1 VNIAFPE
8 LPERGIARAV
18 VVDDIASSGA
28 TLASAARALRR
39 AGIPTVDALV
49 VHALFAPGAL
59 ERIRRA
65 GVRRIVSTDSI
76 PHATNALSLAP
87 LLARTLSR
95 AAA

>member
-1 VNIAFPE
+1 
-8 LPERGIARAV
+8 
-18 VVDDIASSGA
+18 
-28 TLASAARALRR
+28 
-39 AGIPTVDALV
+39 VDALV